1 MQKMRISISR
11 VRDPVLYAAY
21 KELGPRGFSVEARK
35 ILEAYAMGQARPAKE
50 IKHYQLY
57 LGDADVCPYFYVGD
71 AFYTLSETFPFR
83 ARAEITRAVLSMA
96 FVSSMTS
103 MPAVQAL
110 PQPSAGQLSA
120 GPDSF
125 QPDLQ
130 LRLWLHPRQYNRV
143 CRRQGYRIRIPGHR
157 SCRTGQTMKRIRRRK
172 TTMTQWKI
180 SRACSRD
187 WMGKCRQSY
196 FTTGKRRF
204 LL

>member
-1 MQKMRISISR
+1 MFAATC

-120 GPDSF
+120 GSLAAPASVQQSVPQTRIQDQDTGPQSAPDRTDDEEDT
-125 QPDLQ
+125 PPEDDDDAMEDLAS
-130 LRLWLHPRQYNRV
+130 LFAGLD
-143 CRRQGYRIRIPGHR
+143 G
-157 SCRTGQTMKRIRRRK
+157 
-172 TTMTQWKI
+172 
-180 SRACSRD
+180 
-187 WMGKCRQSY
+187 
-196 FTTGKRRF
+196 
-204 LL
+204 

>member
-57 LGDADVCPYFYVGD
+57 LGDADVCPYFYVG
-71 AFYTLSETFPFR
+71 
-83 ARAEITRAVLSMA
+83 TRAVLSMA

-120 GPDSF
+120 GQLSAGFAAASLAAPASVQQSVPQTRIQDQDTGPQIVPDRTDDEEDT
-125 QPDLQ
+125 PPEDDDDAMEDLAS
-130 LRLWLHPRQYNRV
+130 LFAGLD
-143 CRRQGYRIRIPGHR
+143 G
-157 SCRTGQTMKRIRRRK
+157 
-172 TTMTQWKI
+172 
-180 SRACSRD
+180 
-187 WMGKCRQSY
+187 
-196 FTTGKRRF
+196 
-204 LL
+204 

>member
-120 GPDSF
+120 GIQDQDTGPQIVPDRTDNEDDT
-125 QPDLQ
+125 PPEDDDDAMEDLAS
-130 LRLWLHPRQYNRV
+130 LFAGLD
-143 CRRQGYRIRIPGHR
+143 G
-157 SCRTGQTMKRIRRRK
+157 
-172 TTMTQWKI
+172 
-180 SRACSRD
+180 
-187 WMGKCRQSY
+187 
-196 FTTGKRRF
+196 
-204 LL
+204 

>member
-1 MQKMRISISR
+1 MRKMRISISR

-120 GPDSF
+120 GQPSAGFAAASLAAPASAQQSVPQTRIQDQDTGPQSAPDRTDDEEDT
-125 QPDLQ
+125 PPEDDDAAMEDLAS
-130 LRLWLHPRQYNRV
+130 LFAGLD
-143 CRRQGYRIRIPGHR
+143 G
-157 SCRTGQTMKRIRRRK
+157 
-172 TTMTQWKI
+172 
-180 SRACSRD
+180 
-187 WMGKCRQSY
+187 
-196 FTTGKRRF
+196 
-204 LL
+204 

>member
-1 MQKMRISISR
+1 MRKMRISISR

-110 PQPSAGQLSA
+110 PQPSAGQPSAGKLSA
-120 GPDSF
+120 GFAAASLAAPASAQQSVPQTRIQDQDTGPQSAPDRTDDEEDT
-125 QPDLQ
+125 PPEDDDDAMEDLAS
-130 LRLWLHPRQYNRV
+130 LFAGLD
-143 CRRQGYRIRIPGHR
+143 G
-157 SCRTGQTMKRIRRRK
+157 
-172 TTMTQWKI
+172 
-180 SRACSRD
+180 
-187 WMGKCRQSY
+187 
-196 FTTGKRRF
+196 
-204 LL
+204 

>member
-1 MQKMRISISR
+1 MRISISR

-120 GPDSF
+120 G
-125 QPDLQ
+125 
-130 LRLWLHPRQYNRV
+130 NRV

>member
-110 PQPSAGQLSA
+110 PQPSAGFSA
-120 GPDSF
+120 ASSAAPASVQQSAPQTRIQDQDTGP
-125 QPDLQ
+125 QIVPD
-130 LRLWLHPRQYNRV
+130 
-143 CRRQGYRIRIPGHR
+143 
-157 SCRTGQTMKRIRRRK
+157 RTDNEDDTPPEDDDDAMEDLASLFAGL
-172 TTMTQWKI
+172 
-180 SRACSRD
+180 D
-187 WMGKCRQSY
+187 G
-196 FTTGKRRF
+196 
-204 LL
+204 